1 MKTSPPLHVV
11 LMGVSGSGK
20 TSVANKIQERLHWPL
35 AEADDFHPQKNKE
48 KMAAGHALNDEDRWP
63 WLETL
68 RNWMNEHASTGE
80 STIVTCSAL
89 KKSYRQLLAEAKET
103 VLFIHLDGSMKLISE
118 RMTARAGHFMPA
130 SLLPSQFA
138 TLEPL
143 DLSENGM
150 TLDVSLTPD
159 ELVHTI
165 ITTITPEQEGSHD
178 L

>member
-1 MKTSPPLHVV
+1 
-11 LMGVSGSGK
+11 
-20 TSVANKIQERLHWPL
+20 
-35 AEADDFHPQKNKE
+35 
-48 KMAAGHALNDEDRWP
+48 
-63 WLETL
+63 
-68 RNWMNEHASTGE
+68 
-80 STIVTCSAL
+80 
-89 KKSYRQLLAEAKET
+89 
-103 VLFIHLDGSMKLISE
+103 MKLISE